1 MDVIDE
7 IDVLQLF
14 MVDKIVLL
22 FLIKTI
28 KINNRTKYC

>member
-14 MVDKIVLL
+14 MVDKIVLP
-22 FLIKTI
+22 FLIKRI